1 MSSSPFSSE
10 KLQKSLPTFL
20 GGKDKKLHLTQDL
33 SDSVEDHLYDTY
45 GDSSLL
51 ELNPMLEKK
60 KELLS
65 PLKKRV
71 SKIKPMPSTTFR

>member
-1 MSSSPFSSE
+1 MGGLPLVNSE
-10 KLQKSLPTFL
+10 NLHKGLKERR
-20 GGKDKKLHLTQDL
+20 LHLELDN
-33 SDSVEDHLYDTY
+33 SDSTDDRLYDTY
-45 GDSSLL
+45 GDSSLI

-71 SKIKPMPSTTFR
+71 GTNNINFS

>member
-1 MSSSPFSSE
+1 M
-10 KLQKSLPTFL
+10 SLPTFL

>member
-1 MSSSPFSSE
+1 MVSPPASPE
-10 KLQKSLPTFL
+10 KLQKSLHSLL
-20 GGKDKKLHLTQDL
+20 GGKDKKLHLAQDI
-33 SDSVEDHLYDTY
+33 DSVEDHLYDTY

-60 KELLS
+60 KDLLS

-71 SKIKPMPSTTFR
+71 RKINPMLSTTFR